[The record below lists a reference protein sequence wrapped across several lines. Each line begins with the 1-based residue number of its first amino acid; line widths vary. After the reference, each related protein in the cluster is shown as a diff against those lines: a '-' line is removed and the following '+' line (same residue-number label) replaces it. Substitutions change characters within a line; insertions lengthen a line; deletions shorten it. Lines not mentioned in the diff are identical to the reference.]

1 MATLSDVNGE
11 VTQAAV
17 PVRLFSKLL
26 PATRKGAR
34 QARTLTERQLDAW
47 SAPSCAALHIV
58 AELAANAVLHGHVP
72 GRNFRL
78 ALHLDPAGTLRVEV
92 TDARGDRV
100 PRIQDPEPGGWAESG
115 RGLLIIGVYA
125 DRWGVV
131 EAPAG
136 CKTVWAEVAPDR
148 ADP

>member
-1 MATLSDVNGE
+1 MNGE
-11 VTQAAV
+11 VTQTSV
-17 PVRLFSKLL
+17 PVRQFSKLL

-47 SAPSCAALHIV
+47 GAPSCAALHVV

-78 ALHLDPAGTLRVEV
+78 ALRLDPAGTLRVEV

-100 PRIQDPEPGGWAESG
+100 PRVQEPGGCAESG

-131 EAPAG
+131 EAPAD
-136 CKTVWAEVAPDR
+136 CKTVWAEVTPDR
-148 ADP
+148 A